1 MCLNGKIIDNAL
13 QSFSLDSMSQTF
25 VHVYINICIYMHVC
39 IHMLSLFKSFPN
51 GEICFQFFSEVN
63 DTTVNTTE
71 FTVIHT
77 LCGWVCVCTPRYFCG
92 KERSD
97 QKSNDL

>member
-1 MCLNGKIIDNAL
+1 
-13 QSFSLDSMSQTF
+13 
-25 VHVYINICIYMHVC
+25 
-39 IHMLSLFKSFPN
+39 MLSLFKSFPN